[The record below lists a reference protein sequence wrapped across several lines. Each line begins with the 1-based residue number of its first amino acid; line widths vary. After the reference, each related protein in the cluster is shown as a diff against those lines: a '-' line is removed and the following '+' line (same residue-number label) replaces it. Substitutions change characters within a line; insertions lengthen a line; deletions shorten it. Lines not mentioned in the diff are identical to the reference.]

1 MNAANPLSAL
11 KDIVPAGEIYWWPL
25 APGWWLIILLAL
37 AGLIGSVV
45 WARNKHRSKRWK
57 REALE
62 ELEALHRRY
71 FDYVTP
77 NTSMDTGISEIR
89 TAQEAVEAA
98 SHLNQELNVL
108 LKRILSSRNPKKDV
122 RALSP
127 KAWSQVLMEEVPVL
141 SVSEVEIVV
150 FGHYQTSVPRLPSET
165 FIALRKWLR
174 KLA

>member
-1 MNAANPLSAL
+1 
-11 KDIVPAGEIYWWPL
+11 
-25 APGWWLIILLAL
+25 
-37 AGLIGSVV
+37 
-45 WARNKHRSKRWK
+45 
-57 REALE
+57 
-62 ELEALHRRY
+62 
-71 FDYVTP
+71 
-77 NTSMDTGISEIR
+77 MDTGISEIR